1 MKFVYKPEGADPRE
15 WEFDPARLM
24 SPEVETIER
33 HTGFTFQ
40 QWVEAI
46 GDGSFLAFHGL
57 LYVLLKRTTPTLKW
71 TDVQFCMADIDMSM
85 SAEEEDDLI
94 ARLIEKRDSEGLDP
108 SEAKYLE
115 QIQAKREAAAEEP
128 AVIPFDED

>member
-15 WEFDPARLM
+15 WEFDPTRLM

-33 HTGFTFQ
+33 HTGLAFT

-46 GDGSFLAFHGL
+46 GNGSFLAFHGL

-71 TDVQFCMADIDMSM
+71 SDVQFCMADIDMAM
-85 SAEEEDDLI
+85 SPEEESDLV
-94 ARLIEKRDSEGLDP
+94 ARLIEKRDSEGLDAA
-108 SEAKYLE
+108 EGAYLE
-115 QIQAKREAAAEEP
+115 QILAKRDTEEP
-128 AVIPFDED
+128 EPVPFDED